1 VMPAEWQLP
10 WDVDKRRTDAKKGPY
25 SEQEHAAIHRAFTH
39 YCSEHNLPTDNTNWL
54 SENRSSDARGL
65 WKYVARALPHRTIH
79 SVCHA
84 GHRLYAP
91 RPREGKWEP
100 HEDAQLLEL
109 VSRFGKSWV
118 NVGQELGRYNSACR
132 DRWKIISVE
141 GIAKGRWSK
150 EEEEQL
156 LDAVDTWLRKGRG
169 KIPANLDEVNELEQL
184 DPVNWVEVAK
194 SVPTRNAT
202 QCSKKWYEQLREKVL
217 AAAGGDDAGAA
228 GVGWEPQE
236 DLQLVEGVLKACTD
250 DGVEYSYNLDW
261 ASVMPGKQAGE
272 ARKRWKVMLK
282 QLVGSARLEL
292 SEQATQLYAIHSS
305 AVMQS
310 EA

>member
-1 VMPAEWQLP
+1 MPAEWQLP

-141 GIAKGRWSK
+141 GIAKVSEPASLG
-150 EEEEQL
+150 L
-156 LDAVDTWLRKGRG
+156 V
-169 KIPANLDEVNELEQL
+169 IP
-184 DPVNWVEVAK
+184 P
-194 SVPTRNAT
+194 
-202 QCSKKWYEQLREKVL
+202 QCSTILRPGRPGARSL
-217 AAAGGDDAGAA
+217 AAEVLLETSAPAAVGG
-228 GVGWEPQE
+228 
-236 DLQLVEGVLKACTD
+236 
-250 DGVEYSYNLDW
+250 
-261 ASVMPGKQAGE
+261 
-272 ARKRWKVMLK
+272 
-282 QLVGSARLEL
+282 LE
-292 SEQATQLYAIHSS
+292 HP
-305 AVMQS
+305 V
-310 EA
+310 